1 MFALRLPKSPRK
13 RIVLFVLG
21 LIAVAW
27 IAQLATEL
35 RVELRLRQK
44 GASVWRECG
53 RVTSLTFPDANG
65 FENADMELVIWL
77 GGLRRLDLSDTRA
90 DPEGVELVRRIPHLT
105 FLEVRHDQITPELE
119 QELKRD
125 FPYLQLYDRDLEKT
139 R

>member
-21 LIAVAW
+21 LISVAW
-27 IAQLATEL
+27 VAQLATEL

-53 RVTSLTFPDANG
+53 RVTSLSFPDASS
-65 FENADMELVIWL
+65 FDDEDMQLVTWL
-77 GGLRRLDLSDTRA
+77 GGLRRLDVSYTQAGHKGMDQ
-90 DPEGVELVRRIPHLT
+90 VRSLRHLT
-105 FLEVRHDQITPELE
+105 LLEVRHDQITPALE
-119 QELKRD
+119 QELKREI
-125 FPYLQLYDRDLEKT
+125 PYLRLHFRDFDES